1 MGLRGDPV
9 RVRADPFQ
17 YRRLNT
23 DRDRGNS
30 ATVGIEN
37 AAGTDALQF
46 SFNAASLANGQ
57 AILFKHLPAGPF

>member
-1 MGLRGDPV
+1 MGLRGV
-9 RVRADPFQ
+9 LYETGRILFQ